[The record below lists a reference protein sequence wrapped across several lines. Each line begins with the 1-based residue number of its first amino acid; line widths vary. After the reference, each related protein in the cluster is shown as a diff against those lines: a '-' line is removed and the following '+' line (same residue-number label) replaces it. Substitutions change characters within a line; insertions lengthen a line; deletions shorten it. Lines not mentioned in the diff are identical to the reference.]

1 MMSIKEKEEAVELCR
16 LPTNSFTIDLYI
28 QERFVIFKT
37 LFLNSRLI
45 LYKKDETK
53 ILKKRIENQYFKT
66 FYKYEHYRKRLRAG

>member
-16 LPTNSFTIDLYI
+16 LPTNSFTIALYI

-53 ILKKRIENQYFKT
+53 ILKKKE
-66 FYKYEHYRKRLRAG
+66 